1 MALGTAVR
9 TIPAAEIQA
18 LMGHVVKNYSADQPF
33 RMTGPRRILV
43 RDMGPNY
50 RDSCWPWRYVAVVSD
65 DERWFGSDDSIDGAV
80 ADLRRQSPDFAAL
93 PVDPRTYGPGA
104 DDRCD
109 GR

>member
-1 MALGTAVR
+1 MGFREESISPETA
-9 TIPAAEIQA
+9 TELLHQHAA
-18 LMGHVVKNYSADQPF
+18 

-50 RDSCWPWRYVAVVSD
+50 RDACWPWRYVAVVSD

-80 ADLRRQSPDFAAL
+80 ADLRRQSPDFSDL
-93 PVDPRTYGPGA
+93 PVDPGTYGPGA